1 MERLFPA
8 QPQPEHASARNCVQ
22 VEGGGGRGCRS
33 SLAVMFLLAADPET
47 CGVDTQETVHQ
58 YKLLVSELEA
68 VLPVSPLQ
76 RWADGGGSAGNG
88 SAADPLRALPAAVQ
102 NLHDY
107 LIHVAARLERLHEA
121 VDRAKDVFL
130 AALRKVRVSNAG
142 HQSPIHQDECW
153 LCGVQLLHSGCD
165 CLR

>member
-1 MERLFPA
+1 MILLLLTTR
-8 QPQPEHASARNCVQ
+8 SA
-22 VEGGGGRGCRS
+22 GR
-33 SLAVMFLLAADPET
+33 
-47 CGVDTQETVHQ
+47 QETVQQ

-76 RWADGGGSAGNG
+76 RWADAGGPAGNG
-88 SAADPLRALPAAVQ
+88 SAGDPLRALPAAVQ

-130 AALRKVRVSNAG
+130 AALRKVRAKRVACRN
-142 HQSPIHQDECW
+142 
-153 LCGVQLLHSGCD
+153 LLHWTDG
-165 CLR
+165 

>member
-1 MERLFPA
+1 M
-8 QPQPEHASARNCVQ
+8 
-22 VEGGGGRGCRS
+22 
-33 SLAVMFLLAADPET
+33 
-47 CGVDTQETVHQ
+47 HQ

-88 SAADPLRALPAAVQ
+88 SAADALRALPAAVQ

-130 AALRKVRVSNAG
+130 AAMRQVGANSAVNQSLMHQADASDVGCTFRFGLSCLRLGLLSHSMLMEVTCIALALSRRSARSLAAARRVSPG
-142 HQSPIHQDECW
+142 CFRCL
-153 LCGVQLLHSGCD
+153 LCSITAQVMPL
-165 CLR
+165 